1 MKKSIFIVAATLS
14 ATISMN
20 AFAQVSKTDTTKT
33 TGTTTAT
40 SPSTTPSSSSTTTA
54 TTTTAATSSTVSA
67 SKVTFE
73 SLLET
78 SGLNETL
85 QGEYTFFAPSDV
97 SLAKAFPAGVDS
109 TAEGKAQVTALLSN
123 HIVKGKLTSKDLAKA
138 IAKGKGSSTLNTI
151 GGEKITVKINESK
164 NLEVADANG
173 NTAVAIG
180 FDKPS
185 TKGIVHQI
193 DKALTSK

>member
-14 ATISMN
+14 ATVSMN

-33 TGTTTAT
+33 SGTVTTTA
-40 SPSTTPSSSSTTTA
+40 PNSSSTTT
-54 TTTTAATSSTVSA
+54 TTTSTAVNTSTVSA

-85 QGEYTFFAPSDV
+85 KGEYTFFEPSDA
-97 SLAKAFPAGVDS
+97 SLAKALPAGVDS
-109 TAEGKAQVTALLSN
+109 TAEGKAKLTALLSN

-138 IAKGKGSSTLNTI
+138 IAKGKGSSTFKTI
-151 GGEKITVKINESK
+151 SGEKITVKINESK

-185 TKGIVHQI
+185 AKGIVHQI
-193 DKALTSK
+193 DKPLASR

>member
-1 MKKSIFIVAATLS
+1 SIFIVAATLS

-33 TGTTTAT
+33 TGTNTTT
-40 SPSTTPSSSSTTTA
+40 SPSTSPSSSSTTTTA
-54 TTTTAATSSTVSA
+54 TGATSSTTSA
-67 SKVTFE
+67 VQISFE

-85 QGEYTFFAPSDV
+85 KGQYTFFEPSDA
-97 SLAKAFPAGVDS
+97 SLAKALPAGVDT

-138 IAKGKGSSTLNTI
+138 IAIGKGSSTLNTI
-151 GGEKITVKINESK
+151 GGEKIIVKINESK

-185 TKGIVHQI
+185 PKGIVHQI
-193 DKALTSK
+193 DKPLTSK